1 MAENPSARVIR
12 LPGRQ
17 TSVDIAL
24 DELEAIYAF
33 VYRRVGNRADAEDV
47 TQQVA
52 LKAVP
57 RLREDASRESIRA
70 YLFATAK
77 TELASFWAARFGMRA
92 SELRDDVPLHEQLDE
107 EDRGAPV
114 EKVQQVLRS
123 LPEHYSRLLELRF
136 LRGYTTKEVAR
147 ELGTTTGAV
156 RIMQLRAL
164 RAAAKVMG
172 DA

>member
-1 MAENPSARVIR
+1 MAENRPADVIR
-12 LPGRQ
+12 LPGRP

-24 DELEAIYAF
+24 DELEVVYAF

-52 LKAVP
+52 MKAVP
-57 RLREDASRESIRA
+57 RLHEDASRESIRA
-70 YLFATAK
+70 NLFATAK
-77 TELASFWAARFGMRA
+77 TELAGFWAARFGMPA
-92 SELRDDVPLHEQLDE
+92 SELRDDVPLHQQLDE

-114 EKVQQVLRS
+114 ETVQKVLS
-123 LPEHYSRLLELRF
+123 GLPEHYARLLELRF
-136 LRGYTTKEVAR
+136 LRGYSTKEVAR
-147 ELGTTTGAV
+147 ELGTTVGAV

>member
-1 MAENPSARVIR
+1 MAENRPADVIR
-12 LPGRQ
+12 LPGQ
-17 TSVDIAL
+17 PTSVDIAL
-24 DELEAIYAF
+24 DELEVVYAF
-33 VYRRVGNRADAEDV
+33 VFRRVGNRADAEDV

-57 RLREDASRESIRA
+57 RLHADASRESIRA

-77 TELASFWAARFGMRA
+77 TELAGFWAARFGMPA
-92 SELRDDVPLHEQLDE
+92 SELRDDVTLHELDE
-107 EDRGAPV
+107 DDRRAPV
-114 EKVQQVLRS
+114 EKVEQVLRG
-123 LPEHYSRLLELRF
+123 LPEHYARLLELRF

-147 ELGTTTGAV
+147 ELGTTVGAV

-172 DA
+172 GA